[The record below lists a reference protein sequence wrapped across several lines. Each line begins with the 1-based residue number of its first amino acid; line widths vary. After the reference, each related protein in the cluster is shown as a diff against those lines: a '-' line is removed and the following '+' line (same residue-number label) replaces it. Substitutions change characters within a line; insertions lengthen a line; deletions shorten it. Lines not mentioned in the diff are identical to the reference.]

1 MTKPADPLAPIE
13 AAQAVFADTDATLDQ
28 LETARLEL
36 QRVVAGSEADVE
48 EIGSRR
54 KIELLAHAPAAELNR
69 KLEALE
75 KAEKE
80 VSRRSEIAN
89 AILGQLAL
97 RIAAALDQAAE
108 EKRRTNYA
116 AALALHDETAKRIK
130 EFCDRVAPET
140 AEVLRVYAE
149 SELAT
154 FAANKDRPAGAPIIP
169 SIEQERQGGPT
180 PPRITERHFKAF
192 VRGQD
197 FVCEVGRVEAVPTGG
212 NTWNL
217 FLPSNSVQ
225 GGTSVGGCELVD
237 FVDLKIER
245 FEPQRPPSLVSSL
258 SIPEFFAPAPIRGA
272 IEKKRMRLDDW
283 RAINGEPAEHFPA
296 LAAE

>member
-1 MTKPADPLAPIE
+1 MSMSKTTTDPIE
-13 AAQAVFADTDATLDQ
+13 SSRRILNAPASTLPEFETAAAALNHVRDELDVEVAGMTARRREILASDAPAHEVDRQ
-28 LETARLEL
+28 LEKHDET
-36 QRVVAGSEADVE
+36 VG
-48 EIGSRR
+48 
-54 KIELLAHAPAAELNR
+54 
-69 KLEALE
+69 AL
-75 KAEKE
+75 
-80 VSRRSEIAN
+80 VRRSEVVGAIN
-89 AILGQLAL
+89 AKLSARLM
-97 RIAAALDQAAE
+97 AAREEAAE
-108 EKRRTNYA
+108 ETRQANFA
-116 AALALHDETAKRIK
+116 AALALHLSASKRVK
-130 EFCDRVAPET
+130 EFCGRVGSEA
-140 AEVLRVYAE
+140 AEVMQLYRE
-149 SELAT
+149 SEAAT
-154 FAANKDRPAGAPIIP
+154 LAANKDRPAGAPIIP